1 MQNEQNSIG
10 EVNYSL
16 IENDK
21 TNHNLLIY
29 FEEKSEESIAESLI
43 ALGYNILIFTGDSSE
58 FNTYFLNTYV
68 NKSVE
73 ENVVKVINEV
83 MSNNAFLPENTIMLG
98 TNSGG
103 SAALYY
109 SMKIGVEHVVVANPH
124 ISIGTFVKKHW
135 KDNMKYIAGS
145 NYTNKQ
151 ISFWDEIIPDEFKN
165 ATVQPNIHALFSDN
179 KKSLA
184 ELNALQVL
192 SDSNQVSLD
201 TKISNVN
208 SLYKINKPFLDFV
221 KVNILDI
228 FYGLKL
234 NKFALKISEG
244 KLKCKINGN
253 MPSKELYKIHLFFKS
268 SKNEGIRYP
277 INELDTINLSD
288 IINNSSRME
297 KYTAGIEVTLIKE
310 QKTITVPNLKTLY
323 INPNYILL
331 EPQLFI
337 KDDRLHY
344 ELSVFSKSELKVASE
359 LLDENNE
366 PIEKVDY
373 SNNLIGAFD
382 LNNSG
387 IYKLK
392 FYFLNKNKEHISK
405 PLVVKYKE
413 SDTKTIE
420 KLKKE
425 NKNLKKQ
432 NKQLSAAGE
441 KLLAT
446 LINEKKQKIE
456 LTEKVLAMLQKES
469 TLLKSYKKLQ
479 GKYNALNDSK
489 LGKLTKQYWKFIK
502 KVKRG

>member
-1 MQNEQNSIG
+1 MQNEQNSIIG
-10 EVNYSL
+10 GVSFSF
-16 IENDK
+16 IEGDN
-21 TNHNLLIY
+21 NHKLLIY
-29 FEEKSEESIAESLI
+29 FEEKTTENITESVI
-43 ALGYNILIFTGDSSE
+43 ALGYNTLVFKGDSSE
-58 FNTYFLNTYV
+58 YNTYFLNTHS
-68 NKSVE
+68 NNSVE
-73 ENVVKVINEV
+73 ETVIKVI
-83 MSNNAFLPENTIMLG
+83 ENVISEKDFKPKNIIMLG

-103 SAALYY
+103 SAAIYY

-135 KDNMKYIAGS
+135 KDNMKYIAGP

-151 ISFWDEIIPDEFKN
+151 ISFWDEIIPDKFKN
-165 ATVQPNIHALFSDN
+165 ATLQPNIRALISDN
-179 KKSLA
+179 QKSLA
-184 ELNALQVL
+184 ELNVLQAL
-192 SDSNQVSLD
+192 SDSNQGSLD
-201 TKISNVN
+201 TKISIVN
-208 SLYKINKPFLDFV
+208 SLYKINEPFLDFV

-234 NKFALKISEG
+234 NKFALNISEG
-244 KLKCKINGN
+244 KFKCKINGN
-253 MPSKELYKIHLFFKS
+253 LPNKELYKIHLFFKS
-268 SKNEGIRYP
+268 SKNEGNRYP
-277 INELDTINLSD
+277 INELDAIKLSD
-288 IINNSSRME
+288 LMDNSSRME
-297 KYTAGIEVTLIKE
+297 KYTAGIEVTLIEE

-323 INPNYILL
+323 INPSYILL
-331 EPQLFI
+331 EPQVFI
-337 KDDRLHY
+337 KNDRLHY

-359 LLDENNE
+359 LLNENNE

-373 SNNLIGAFD
+373 SNDLIGAFD

-392 FYFLNKNKEHISK
+392 FYFSNNNKEHISK

-420 KLKKE
+420 KLKTE

-432 NKQLSAAGE
+432 NKQLVASGE

-469 TLLKSYKKLQ
+469 TLLKSFKKLQ
-479 GKYNALNDSK
+479 GKYNALNNSK